1 MLLGGD
7 DEVALM
13 YAEIFNCSVGI
24 FPLKYLRVPI
34 SAARLHVTD
43 WIKLE
48 EKSAKKMD
56 VWQGGSLSMGGRKEL
71 INSSLSNS
79 SIYHMSMFLIP
90 KTNIKRLDKLRRTFF
105 WQGGQLKKKYHL
117 VGWPKICKNKKKGG
131 LGIKNLRKLNVSL
144 LCKWWWLL
152 QNRNGLWQDIVKLKY
167 VKGAHVGLIKNKMSD
182 SPVWSDLMK
191 IRHIYLR
198 GREYKI
204 NNGKLISFWTDSW
217 LGKVPICVEYPL
229 LYEQCTNQ
237 NISVEKVAH
246 DGWVIHFKVSLSPI
260 FRDQWYN
267 LAQKLNEVVL
277 NENMNIVVW
286 KWAA

>member
-1 MLLGGD
+1 VVDCLTRLVLKAQSNGLVTGLIGNLIPLGVAILQYIDDTILCLDHDFEKARDMKLLVYLYEQMPGLKINFEKSEVMLLGGD

-105 WQGGQLKKKYHL
+105 LA
-117 VGWPKICKNKKKGG
+117 
-131 LGIKNLRKLNVSL
+131 R
-144 LCKWWWLL
+144 
-152 QNRNGLWQDIVKLKY
+152 
-167 VKGAHVGLIKNKMSD
+167 
-182 SPVWSDLMK
+182 WSV
-191 IRHIYLR
+191 
-198 GREYKI
+198 EEE
-204 NNGKLISFWTDSW
+204 ISFSW
-217 LGKVPICVEYPL
+217 M
-229 LYEQCTNQ
+229 
-237 NISVEKVAH
+237 
-246 DGWVIHFKVSLSPI
+246 
-260 FRDQWYN
+260 
-267 LAQKLNEVVL
+267 AQDL
-277 NENMNIVVW
+277 
-286 KWAA
+286 